1 MTPVLVHDHD
11 LSSAPAGARPH
22 LEGTQ
27 KMLGFIPVGMARQA
41 EAPEVLDAFVHLNKL
56 WARGELTARERE
68 VVVFTVAHHS
78 GCDLC
83 LAFHSVMLQRTGDA
97 VLAHELR
104 AEAPLTDDRLG
115 ALRRFTRAV
124 IASRGDV
131 PDDERGAF
139 EAAGFTA
146 RHALEVVLGV
156 ATYTLSTFANRF
168 VRAPVDPQLLTST

>member
-1 MTPVLVHDHD
+1 MTPSLVHDHD
-11 LSSAPAGARPH
+11 LTSAPAGARAH

-41 EAPEVLDAFVHLNKL
+41 EAPEVLDAFVQLNKL
-56 WARGELTARERE
+56 WARGELTSRERE
-68 VVVFTVAHHS
+68 VVVFTVAHDS

-83 LAFHSVMLQRTGDA
+83 LAFHGAILRRTGDA
-97 VLAHELR
+97 ELAQQLR
-104 AEAPLTDDRLG
+104 AEAPLPEDRLA
-115 ALRRFTRAV
+115 ALRRFTRSV

-131 PDDERGAF
+131 PDDERAAF

-156 ATYTLSTFANRF
+156 ATYTLSTFANRL
-168 VRAPVDPQLLTST
+168 VRAPVDPQLQGA